1 MALPFTKLKFSRVR
15 APVGQVLAIDTGSRR
30 IKLLLASNDFGRLGI
45 VKEDAIDL
53 SEEGLVSAAEIKAHL
68 HAVLDEWGRPP
79 LALVL
84 PQHLSISQMVDL
96 PLAPESEIEK
106 LIQDETIKLS
116 GVSNSRIVYDFV
128 RTETLAENRQQFWVT
143 LCQEGDIRERIQRLG
158 VENEDLCEIT
168 TTANALI
175 AAFRAASPL
184 TSRAVLVHAGAQTT
198 VVVILL
204 AGQGAFATSFQM
216 GGDFFTRALARE
228 WGCSEEKAETLKRG
242 DDLLNGPKS
251 DPELIAVVDGWIA
264 ELKRQLNDWFEH
276 NPAGVSDPSSFEM
289 IASGGVFDQRGLVD
303 YVKRKAG
310 LVMRPWPKASQP
322 DTAMPTKGFE
332 VAFGT
337 ALQALGHSAQPVS
350 LLPENY
356 RAAWQ
361 KRLWQ
366 ERLEFASFAL
376 VGICALLLALGTWE
390 KLSVISHKTA
400 LREKVRAGQQDVY
413 ANDSLTGDLVTEYES
428 LRPVF
433 AAQQTT
439 LDVLKSLSLL
449 QQSRSN
455 RSLWYVLVA
464 DQQTYFSP
472 YPPMSGT
479 NNVQTNLVASMAE
492 RLTRL
497 FGSSPFPFN
506 VTNSSVAK
514 PGLIAELCVP
524 EEPEAARVV
533 LSHVVKDLKQEKV
546 FSKVDLLSEDLRRNL
561 ADPKVTVPER
571 DFVLSLDFAE
581 TEFQQPLR
589 KKTVARGS
597 QRATMRSPSNA
608 TDDGG

>member
-1 MALPFTKLKFSRVR
+1 VALSFTKLKFSRVR
-15 APVGQVLAIDTGSRR
+15 APVGQVLAVDVGSRR
-30 IKLLLASNDFGRLGI
+30 IKLLLAGNDFGRLSI
-45 VKEDAIDL
+45 IKEEGIDL
-53 SEEGLVSAAEIKAHL
+53 SEEGLVSPDEIKAHL
-68 HAVLDEWGRPP
+68 QTVLDQWGRPP

-84 PQHLSISQMVDL
+84 PQHLSISQVVDL
-96 PLAPESEIEK
+96 PIAPESEVEK

-116 GVSNSRIVYDFV
+116 GVSDSRIVYDFV
-128 RTETLAENRQQFWVT
+128 RTETLAANRQQFWVT

-228 WGCSEEKAETLKRG
+228 RGCPEEKAENLKRG
-242 DDLLNGPKS
+242 EDLLNGPKA
-251 DPELIAVVDGWIA
+251 DPELVAVVDGWIA
-264 ELKRQLNDWFEH
+264 ELKRQINDWFKH
-276 NPAGVSDPSSFEM
+276 NASGGDASSFEM
-289 IASGGVFDQRGLVD
+289 IATGGVFDQPGYLE
-303 YVKRKAG
+303 YVKRNAG
-310 LVMRPWPKASQP
+310 IILQPWPKASQP
-322 DTAMPTKGFE
+322 DTATPSKGFE

-337 ALQALGHSAQPVS
+337 ALQALGYSAQPVS

-356 RAAWQ
+356 RVAWQ
-361 KRLWQ
+361 KRLWL

-376 VGICALLLALGTWE
+376 VGICALLLALGTWH
-390 KLSVISHKTA
+390 KMSLINHKTA

-413 ANDSLTGDLVTEYES
+413 ANDSLTADLINEYES
-428 LRPVF
+428 MRPVY

-439 LDVLKSLSLL
+439 LDTLKTISLL

-455 RSLWYVLVA
+455 RSLWYVLLA
-464 DQQTYFSP
+464 DQQTYFSA
-472 YPPMSGT
+472 YPPLLVST
-479 NNVQTNLVASMAE
+479 NAQTNIVMTMAE

-497 FGSSPFPFN
+497 FGSPPLGL
-506 VTNSSVAK
+506 TNSSPAK

-524 EEPEAARVV
+524 EEPEAARVA
-533 LSHVVKDLKQEKV
+533 LSQIVKELKQQKL
-546 FSKVDLLSEDLRRNL
+546 FSKVDLLSDDLRRSL
-561 ADPKVTVPER
+561 ADPKVTVADR

-581 TEFQQPLR
+581 TDFQQSLR
-589 KKTVARGS
+589 KKSPRNS
-597 QRATMRSPSNA
+597 PRATARP
-608 TDDGG
+608 TTTGVDDGG

>member
-1 MALPFTKLKFSRVR
+1 VALSFTKLKFSRVR
-15 APVGQVLAIDTGSRR
+15 APVGQVLAVDAGSRR
-30 IKLLLASNDFGRLGI
+30 IKMLLASNDFGQLGI
-45 VKEDAIDL
+45 VKEEAIDL
-53 SEEGLVSAAEIKAHL
+53 AEEGLVSAGEINAHL
-68 HAVLDEWGRPP
+68 QSVLDQWGRPP

-84 PQHLSISQMVDL
+84 PQHLSISQVVDL
-96 PLAPESEIEK
+96 PLAPESEVEK
-106 LIQDETIKLS
+106 LIEEETIKLS
-116 GVSNSRIVYDFV
+116 GVSGSRIVYDFV
-128 RTETLAENRQQFWVT
+128 RTEALAANRQQFWVT

-228 WGCSEEKAETLKRG
+228 WGCSEEKAESLKREG
-242 DDLLNGPKS
+242 DRLNGAKT

-276 NPAGVSDPSSFEM
+276 HPGGVSDASSFEM
-289 IASGGVFDQRGLVD
+289 IASGGVFNQPGLVE
-303 YVKRKAG
+303 YIKGKGG
-310 LVMRPWPKASQP
+310 LNLRPWPKATQP
-322 DTAMPTKGFE
+322 DTATPTKGFE

-350 LLPENY
+350 LLPANY
-356 RAAWQ
+356 RTAWQ
-361 KRLWQ
+361 KRLRQ
-366 ERLEFASFAL
+366 ERLEFASFVL
-376 VGICALLLALGTWE
+376 VGICALLLALGTWQ
-390 KLSVISHKTA
+390 KLTLIRHKTA
-400 LREKVRAGQQDVY
+400 LREKVKAGQQDVY

-428 LRPVF
+428 LRPLF

-439 LDVLKSLSLL
+439 LDVLNTLSLL

-472 YPPMSGT
+472 SPPLPGT
-479 NNVQTNLVASMAE
+479 NNLQTNLVATMTE

-497 FGSSPFPFN
+497 LGSSPFPFSLS
-506 VTNSSVAK
+506 NSSAAK

-524 EEPEAARVV
+524 EGAEASRVA
-533 LSHVVKDLKQEKV
+533 LSQIVKELKQQKL
-546 FSKVDLLSEDLRRNL
+546 FSKVDLLSDDLRRNL

-581 TEFQQPLR
+581 TELLQPLR
-589 KKTVARGS
+589 KKAARVS
-597 QRATMRSPSNA
+597 SKATPRPASSG